1 MGGIIMAYMAL
12 YRKYRP
18 HRLADIVGQKP
29 VVQTLINALKSGQ
42 VNHAYLFCGP
52 RGTGKTTIARALAKA
67 VNCKEGPTPDPCGVC
82 ISCKRHQEGKSM
94 DLVEIDAA
102 SNRGIDEIRALKGTV
117 SFSPSEGRNKVYII
131 DEVHMLT
138 KEAFNAF
145 LKTLEDPPDRVL
157 FLLATTEPHKVL
169 PTILSRCQR
178 FDLRLHNYS
187 DIIERLELIC
197 KEEGVTVSPEALQAI
212 AEAAGGGLRDAISIL
227 DQAISYSEGSLEREQ
242 VYELLGRLDRSDLAR
257 IVEKIITS
265 DTGGLFTLWQEI
277 EDRGKDPRNVL
288 RDLTGYLR
296 SLLILKE
303 CGTETRLLEMPPEDK
318 KELLNLGRNLDRSD
332 LLAML
337 EILAGLEKNMGYSNH
352 PFLLLEMAGL
362 RLAGL
367 TGEKEIKTEKLP
379 AKKEVEK
386 ETEKKPKKET
396 PRPKY
401 AKKPEEEQKKVK
413 DEAKEEEIDK
423 PKERETASTLAQTG
437 SKDKAISG
445 KSIKD
450 NWVDF
455 LRFLGRKK
463 EENSIYPKLQALLRD
478 VSPRGLKKGNLIL
491 QVRFAFHRTELEK
504 KRDYLEDSLQEFFGK
519 KITPRFIMDG
529 EPVEE
534 GTSVKKETGEK
545 SKEALRDHSL
555 VQEVL
560 ELFEGR
566 IVEE

>member
-1 MGGIIMAYMAL
+1 MAYLAL

-18 HRLADIVGQKP
+18 HRLDDIVGQKP
-29 VVQTLINALKSGQ
+29 VVKTLINALKAGQ

-178 FDLRLHNYS
+178 FDLRLHTYR
-187 DIIERLELIC
+187 DIIERLEFIC
-197 KEEGVTVSPEALQAI
+197 KEEGVTVSPDALQAV

-227 DQAISYSEGSLEREQ
+227 DQAISYSEGTLERDQ

-257 IVEKIITS
+257 IVEKIITN
-265 DTGGLFTLWQEI
+265 DTGELFTLWQEI
-277 EDRGKDPRNVL
+277 EERGKDPRNVL

-303 CGTETRLLEMPPEDK
+303 CGPETRLLEVPPEDK
-318 KELLNLGRNLDRSD
+318 KELLSLGRNLDRSD

-337 EILAGLEKNMGYSNH
+337 EILSGLEKDMDYSNH

-362 RLAGL
+362 RLANL
-367 TGEKEIKTEKLP
+367 TGDKEMKIEKNP
-379 AKKEVEK
+379 GKKEVEK
-386 ETEKKPKKET
+386 EIIKKPEKET
-396 PRPKY
+396 PR
-401 AKKPEEEQKKVK
+401 AKKEQKPEKEQKKAK
-413 DEAKEEEIDK
+413 DERGKEILKKDESETPTPVTKTPSKEK
-423 PKERETASTLAQTG
+423 PIT
-437 SKDKAISG
+437 G

-450 NWVDF
+450 NWVEF
-455 LRFLGRKK
+455 LHFLGRKK
-463 EENSIYPKLQALLRD
+463 EENSIYPRLQALLRD
-478 VSPRGLKKGNLIL
+478 VSPRSLEKGRLTL

-504 KRDYLEDSLQEFFGK
+504 NRDYLEASLQEYFGK
-519 KITPRFIMDG
+519 KIIPRFIMEG
-529 EPVEE
+529 EQKEE
-534 GTSVKKETGEK
+534 KPFIEETGGEDR
-545 SKEALRDHSL
+545 ETLREHPL
-555 VQEVL
+555 VQEAL

-566 IVEE
+566 IVED